1 MKIKNYLWDF
11 DGTLFDTYP
20 VMAMAFQETLH
31 DFGHDAEIEGIYA
44 KMKVSMDIVVDY
56 YVESFQLEKA
66 FMERY
71 LTILSEKLSEIRAFP
86 DVEET
91 LAAIVKNGGK
101 NFIVTHRGR
110 STNDV
115 IDHLHLS
122 QYFVEYVTSENGF
135 TRKPSPDAINY
146 LLEKYSMKPEETIMV
161 GDRALDILAG
171 KNAGCMTAYFRGNS
185 YVEDVEADIDVSSF
199 KDFMSIMGLLV

>member
-1 MKIKNYLWDF
+1 MIRYYLWDF

-20 VMAMAFQETLH
+20 VMATAFREALH
-31 DFGHDAEIEGIYA
+31 DFGHEAAYVDIYA
-44 KMKVSMDIVVDY
+44 KMKVSMDVVIDFY
-56 YVESFQLEKA
+56 LKEFRLENSFV
-66 FMERY
+66 ERY
-71 LTILSEKLSEIRAFP
+71 LTILSDKINEIRAFP

-115 IDHLHLS
+115 IEHLHLS
-122 QYFVEYVTSENGF
+122 QYFVEFVTSENGF
-135 TRKPSPDAINY
+135 ARKPSPDAINY
-146 LLEKYSMKPEETIMV
+146 LLEKYSLKPEETIMV

-171 KNAGCMTAYFRGNS
+171 KNAGCMTAYFRGDA
-185 YVEDVEADIDVSSF
+185 YVEDVETDIDVASF

>member
-1 MKIKNYLWDF
+1 MIRYYLWDF
-11 DGTLFDTYP
+11 DGTLFDTYT
-20 VMAMAFQETLH
+20 VMAKAFQDALH
-31 DFGHDAEIEGIYA
+31 DFGHDADIEDIYA
-44 KMKVSMDIVVDY
+44 KMKVSMDVVIDFY
-56 YVESFQLEKA
+56 SKEFRLENSFV
-66 FMERY
+66 ERY
-71 LTILSEKLSEIRAFP
+71 LTILSDKIDEIRAFP

-135 TRKPSPDAINY
+135 ARKPSPDAINY

>member
-1 MKIKNYLWDF
+1 MIRNYLWDF

-20 VMAMAFQETLH
+20 VMATAFREALH
-31 DFGHDAEIEGIYA
+31 DFGHEAEYFDIYA
-44 KMKVSMDIVVDY
+44 KMKISMDVVVEH
-56 YVESFQLEKA
+56 YVERFRLETA
-66 FMERY
+66 FVDRY
-71 LTILSEKLSEIRAFP
+71 LGILDQRIDEIRAFP

-91 LAAIVKNGGK
+91 LGAIVKKGGK
-101 NFIVTHRGR
+101 NFIVTHRGN
-110 STNDV
+110 TTYTV
-115 IDHLHLS
+115 IEHLQLRRF
-122 QYFVEYVTSENGF
+122 FVECVTRENGF
-135 TRKPSPDAINY
+135 ARKPNPDAINY

-171 KNAGCMTAYFRGNS
+171 KNAGCMTAYFRGDS